1 MAASTA
7 LPPLMLAS
15 TELVVVLVTIVFAVN
30 NREPSKLD
38 FWPLF
43 EITLPLYG
51 LVLLGL
57 LFGFLIGVSASWLA
71 AGKWRRLARVR
82 KRELEL
88 QASEVAELKNPGEQ
102 PAIEAEGARKPAPGD
117 PNL

>member
-1 MAASTA
+1 MKI
-7 LPPLMLAS
+7 LAWS
-15 TELVVVLVTIVFAVN
+15 VALVVVLVTIVFAVN

-88 QASEVAELKNPGEQ
+88 QAREVAELKKPEEQ
-102 PAIEAEGARKPAPGD
+102 PAIEAEGARKTAPGD